1 MLVQGYP
8 SLSFSSFSSFKCQ
21 AKHLTTVSFRRTL
34 LKKMRTQRHFPS
46 WVAQLPRGWD
56 KSRDGIISY
65 WYNSMGVYGF
75 IDYVIVNIQSL
86 NTRTFW
92 WSRIFEWRLPTF
104 QEYALSATS
113 ILANRN
119 RLVSIW
125 PRRLSGR
132 ALYAVKC
139 RICIYWSVCA
149 HTHTHTHYIHCTH
162 ILTDFVLG
170 WKKTSMRR
178 RTTREQ
184 TRLLGC
190 PWVHQASRSGGET
203 NLGGDE
209 DHPGFF

>member
-139 RICIYWSVCA
+139 RICIYWSVCT
-149 HTHTHTHYIHCTH
+149 HTHTHTHALYTLHPHFDRFRPRLEKDLDAATNNARADSASW
-162 ILTDFVLG
+162 LPMGASSL
-170 WKKTSMRR
+170 KKWR
-178 RTTREQ
+178 
-184 TRLLGC
+184 G
-190 PWVHQASRSGGET
+190 
-203 NLGGDE
+203 N
-209 DHPGFF
+209 